1 MTRVWLITG
10 ASSGFGKLT
19 AEAVLA
25 NGEIVVAT
33 ARTPSSLDYLKAK
46 YPVTQF
52 IVVKCDVVIK
62 QDVIFNNCAI
72 GVMAEVENE
81 EQDEDTRNVFEV
93 NFWGAGNVMRE
104 AVNVKSFRD
113 RNPAG
118 AGGLLLNNSSV
129 NGHYGGPGMGYYVA
143 SKHALEGLT
152 ESLANELN
160 PKWNI
165 KISLIQ
171 LSIFKTEMHE
181 AKVLRVFPPP
191 AAYADPKPA
200 QQFRKDI
207 DYVKNKLGGWGL
219 DAECLAEFQQVVAE
233 HGHKTN
239 LYIPFKGMVNAFY
252 ATMVS
257 DRISV
262 NAHLRTLGA
271 ASRQPD
277 GLFLLKSLPTDAD
290 ATWAASKAYL
300 EMYSKKRPRR
310 MRVAEPGSS
319 PAPSSMQTL
328 VGLRVH

>member
-62 QDVIFNNCAI
+62 QDVINAFNAAYGKFNRVDVVFNNCAI

-93 NFWGAGNVMRE
+93 NFWDAGNVMRE

-171 LSIFKTEMHE
+171 FSIFKTEMHE

-191 AAYADPKPA
+191 AAYADPKMPA
-200 QQFRKDI
+200 QQ
-207 DYVKNKLGGWGL
+207 
-219 DAECLAEFQQVVAE
+219 
-233 HGHKTN
+233 
-239 LYIPFKGMVNAFY
+239 
-252 ATMVS
+252 
-257 DRISV
+257 
-262 NAHLRTLGA
+262 LRTAADLG
-271 ASRQPD
+271 RQ
-277 GLFLLKSLPTDAD
+277 
-290 ATWAASKAYL
+290 
-300 EMYSKKRPRR
+300 R
-310 MRVAEPGSS
+310 SS
-319 PAPSSMQTL
+319 PSVATAAA
-328 VGLRVH
+328 